1 MEPLILI
8 GGGGHCRS
16 AIDVIEAEGKWTIV
30 GITDRKENMGN
41 TVSGYEIIAPDDEL
55 PGLIS
60 KYKHC
65 LVTVG
70 QLKSAS
76 LKRNLFEMATGYGAT
91 FPVVASPRA
100 VVSNHAQLGSGT
112 IVFHHAVVNSG
123 AVTGVNCIINTGAIV
138 EHDAMVGDHV
148 HIAPGAVVNGHCKVG
163 NGSLLGSGAVV
174 VQQVEIGENVIIGAG
189 SVVNRSIIEP
199 GIYAGVPAKKI
210 R

>member
-16 AIDVIEAEGKWTIV
+16 AIDVIEAESKWNIV
-30 GITDRKENMGN
+30 GITDQKENMGN
-41 TVSGYEIIAPDDEL
+41 TVSGYEIIAPDEEL
-55 PGLIS
+55 PELIS

-70 QLKSAS
+70 QLKSAA
-76 LKRNLFEMATGYGAT
+76 LKRKLFEMAAGYGAT
-91 FPVVASPRA
+91 LPVVESPHA

-112 IVFHHAVVNSG
+112 IIFHHAVVNSG
-123 AVTGVNCIINTGAIV
+123 AVIGANCIINTGAIL
-138 EHDAMVGDHV
+138 EHDVTVGDHV
-148 HIAPGAVVNGHCKVG
+148 HIAPGAVVNGHCRVG
-163 NGSLLGSGAVV
+163 SRSLIGSGAIV

-189 SVVNRSIIEP
+189 SVVNRSITEP

-210 R
+210 S